1 MIVSLCENKFSQQM
15 NGAKSFTGVSCSMR
29 DQFYSEIYDFLVTE
43 YSQTMF
49 ELIEEKKQILNE
61 VYVLKREYQ

>member
-1 MIVSLCENKFSQQM
+1 M